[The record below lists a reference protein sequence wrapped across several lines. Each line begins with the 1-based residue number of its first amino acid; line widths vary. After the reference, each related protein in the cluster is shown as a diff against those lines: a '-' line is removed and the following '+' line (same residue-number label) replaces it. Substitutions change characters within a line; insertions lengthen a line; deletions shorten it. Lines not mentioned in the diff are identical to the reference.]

1 MGFSLSE
8 ESVMSLSLV
17 LAVFSCVVQLFSSLV
32 LALGVRKLR
41 RLDDV
46 AAEQNSPL
54 PRVSVIMPAC
64 NEEDNIE
71 QAVVSLLA
79 QTYTNLE
86 ILVVNDRS
94 VDGTAQVLK
103 RLQAS
108 HPQLLVLE
116 ITELPD
122 GWMGKSNALAQGAAH
137 AGGEY
142 LLFTDA
148 DVVMEPTTIS
158 RAIHHMLDDRLDHMT
173 LFFKNIGGGL
183 LLNCLILEMA
193 LGLLLA
199 FRPWRVRQPG
209 SREFIGIGAF
219 NLVKKTAY
227 DEVGGHRSICL
238 HPIDDLMLGKIIK
251 ERGFRQDCLM
261 GDSFV
266 AVPWYDTVRAMI
278 AGLQKNTFSFVH
290 YRLFLIPPIVVVLF
304 LVNILPFWGAIFGD
318 AAARLFWQLALAAK
332 LVAFY
337 FGLRRQGL
345 PTWYLPGAL
354 LAPYLSIYIICNSAI
369 VVQKTGGITW
379 RGRFYPLAE
388 LKKSRRW
395 F

>member
-1 MGFSLSE
+1 
-8 ESVMSLSLV
+8 MSLSLV

>member
-1 MGFSLSE
+1 MSFSLILAI
-8 ESVMSLSLV
+8 VAFTLV
-17 LAVFSCVVQLFSSLV
+17 LCSSLV

-41 RLDDV
+41 RLDDI
-46 AAEQNSPL
+46 ASDGFSPA

-71 QAVVSLLA
+71 QAVMSLLA
-79 QTYTNLE
+79 QIYGNLE
-86 ILVVNDRS
+86 IIVVNDRS
-94 VDGTAQVLK
+94 VDGTAQVLQ
-103 RLQAS
+103 RLQAT
-108 HPQLLVLE
+108 HPRLVVHE
-116 ITELPD
+116 ITHLPN
-122 GWMGKSNALAQGAAH
+122 GWMGKSHALAQGAAR

-158 RAIHHMLDDRLDHMT
+158 RAIHHMHDDRLDHMT
-173 LFFKNIGGGL
+173 LFFKNLGGGW

-219 NLVKKTAY
+219 NLVKRSAY
-227 DEVGGHRSICL
+227 DAVGGHTSIRM
-238 HPIDDLMLGKIIK
+238 HPIDDLMLSKIIK
-251 ERGFRQDCLM
+251 EQGFRQDCLL

-266 AVPWYDTVRAMI
+266 AVPWYDSVRTMI
-278 AGLQKNTFSFVH
+278 AGLEKNTFSFVH
-290 YRLFLIPPIVVVLF
+290 YHLALIPPIVVLLF
-304 LVNILPFWGAIFGD
+304 VVNILPFWGAIFGE
-318 AAARLFWQLALAAK
+318 AEARLFWMLAVAGKLAA
-332 LVAFY
+332 FF

-354 LAPYLSIYIICNSAI
+354 LAPYLSIYIICKSAI
-369 VVQKTGGITW
+369 VVQKNGGITW

-395 F
+395 YW

>member
-1 MGFSLSE
+1 MSISLFS
-8 ESVMSLSLV
+8 
-17 LAVFSCVVQLFSSLV
+17 AVFSCIVMLCCSLV

-46 AAEQNSPL
+46 DADGVFPEPQ
-54 PRVSVIMPAC
+54 VTIVVPAC

-71 QAVVSLLA
+71 QAVLSLLA
-79 QTYTNLE
+79 QTYANLE

-94 VDGTAQVLK
+94 VDTTGQVLK
-103 RLQAS
+103 SLQAL
-108 HPQLLVLE
+108 HPRLKIIE

-122 GWMGKSNALAQGAAH
+122 GWLGKSHALAQGAAL
-137 AGGEY
+137 ANGEY

-158 RAIHHMLDDRLDHMT
+158 RAIRYMLDNRLDHMS
-173 LFFKNIGGGL
+173 LFFKNLSGGW

-193 LGLLLA
+193 LGLLLS

-219 NLVKKTAY
+219 NLMKKSAY
-227 DEVGGHRSICL
+227 EHVGGHSSIRM
-238 HPIDDLMLGKIIK
+238 HPIDDLMLGKILK
-251 ERGFRQDCLM
+251 EQGFRQDCLL
-261 GDSFV
+261 GNSFV

-290 YRLFLIPPIVVVLF
+290 YRLSFIPPIVIVLF
-304 LVNILPFWGAIFGD
+304 LVNILPFWGAIFGE
-318 AAARLFWQLALAAK
+318 AEARFFWMLALAGK
-332 LVAFY
+332 LGAFY
-337 FGLRRQGL
+337 FGLSRQGL
-345 PTWYLPGAL
+345 PAWYLPGAL
-354 LAPYLSIYIICNSAI
+354 LTPYLSIYIICKSAI
-369 VVQKTGGITW
+369 VVQKNGGITW

-395 F
+395 LW

>member
-1 MGFSLSE
+1 MEFL
-8 ESVMSLSLV
+8 MSFPLY
-17 LAVFSCVVQLFSSLV
+17 LAVFSCVVKLSSSMI

-41 RLDDV
+41 SLDDV
-46 AAEQNSPL
+46 VADQLSTEP
-54 PRVSVIMPAC
+54 PVTIVVPAC

-71 QAVVSLLA
+71 QAVLSLLA

-94 VDGTAQVLK
+94 VDSTGQVLK
-103 RLQAS
+103 RLQIA
-108 HPQLLVLE
+108 HPRLKTLE
-116 ITELPD
+116 ITELPP
-122 GWMGKSNALAQGAAH
+122 GWLGKSHALAQGAAR

-148 DVVMEPTTIS
+148 DVVMEPTTIR
-158 RAIHHMLDDRLDHMT
+158 RAICHLLDEQLDHMT
-173 LFFKNIGGGL
+173 LFFKNSGGGW

-199 FRPWRVRQPG
+199 FRPWRVRQAG
-209 SREFIGIGAF
+209 SRQFIGIGAF
-219 NLVKKTAY
+219 NLVKKSAY
-227 DEVGGHRSICL
+227 EAVGGHTSIRM
-238 HPIDDLMLGKIIK
+238 HPVDDLMLGKIVK
-251 ERGFRQDCLM
+251 EQGFRQDCLL

-266 AVPWYDTVRAMI
+266 AVPWYDSVKAMI
-278 AGLQKNTFSFVH
+278 AGLEKNTFSFVH
-290 YRLFLIPPIVVVLF
+290 YHLGLIPPIMVLLF
-304 LVNILPFWGAIFGD
+304 VVNILPFWGAIFG
-318 AAARLFWQLALAAK
+318 AAEARLFWQLALAGK
-332 LVAFY
+332 LAPFF

-354 LAPYLSIYIICNSAI
+354 LTPYLSMYIICKSAF
-369 VVQKTGGITW
+369 VVQKNRGITW

-395 F
+395 FW

>member
-1 MGFSLSE
+1 MLYC
-8 ESVMSLSLV
+8 SLV
-17 LAVFSCVVQLFSSLV
+17 LAF
-32 LALGVRKLR
+32 GVRKLR

-46 AAEQNSPL
+46 AADGVL
-54 PRVSVIMPAC
+54 PESAVTIVVPAC

-71 QAVVSLLA
+71 QAVLSLLA
-79 QTYTNLE
+79 QTHTNLE

-94 VDGTAQVLK
+94 VDATGQVLK
-103 RLQAS
+103 NLQTV
-108 HPQLLVLE
+108 HPHLKIIE

-122 GWMGKSNALAQGAAH
+122 GWLGKSHALAHGAAL
-137 AGGEY
+137 ASGEY

-158 RAIHHMLDDRLDHMT
+158 RAIGYMRDNRLDHMS
-173 LFFKNIGGGL
+173 LFFKNLSGGW

-193 LGLLLA
+193 LGLMLS

-219 NLVKKTAY
+219 NLIKKSAY
-227 DEVGGHRSICL
+227 EQVGGHASIRM
-238 HPIDDLMLGKIIK
+238 HPIDDLMLAKILK
-251 ERGFRQDCLM
+251 EQGFRQDCLL

-290 YRLFLIPPIVVVLF
+290 YRLSFIPPIVVVLF
-304 LVNILPFWGAIFGD
+304 VVNILPLWGAIFGE
-318 AAARLFWQLALAAK
+318 AEARPFWMLALACK
-332 LVAFY
+332 LGAFY

-345 PTWYLPGAL
+345 PSWYLPGAL
-354 LAPYLSIYIICNSAI
+354 LAPYLSIYIICKSAI
-369 VVQKTGGITW
+369 VVQINGGITW

-388 LKKSRRW
+388 LKKSRRLLW
-395 F
+395 

>member
-1 MGFSLSE
+1 
-8 ESVMSLSLV
+8 MSFFLI
-17 LAVFSCVVQLFSSLV
+17 LAVFSCVVQLASSLV

-46 AAEQNSPL
+46 PADRSSAGPL
-54 PRVSVIMPAC
+54 VTIVVPAC

-71 QAVVSLLA
+71 QAVLSLLA

-94 VDGTAQVLK
+94 IDSTGQLLK
-103 RLQAS
+103 SLQTS
-108 HPQLLVLE
+108 HPRLKTLE

-122 GWMGKSNALAQGAAH
+122 GWLGKSHALAQGTNLAT
-137 AGGEY
+137 GEY

-148 DVVMEPTTIS
+148 DVVMEATTIS
-158 RAIHHMLDDRLDHMT
+158 RAIRHMLDERLDHMT
-173 LFFKNIGGGL
+173 LFFKNSGGGW

-219 NLVKKTAY
+219 NLVKKSAY
-227 DEVGGHRSICL
+227 DKVGGHTSIRM
-238 HPIDDLMLGKIIK
+238 HPVDDLLLGKILK
-251 ERGFRQDCLM
+251 EQGFRQDCLL

-266 AVPWYDTVRAMI
+266 AVPWYDSVKAMI
-278 AGLQKNTFSFVH
+278 AGLEKNTFSFVH
-290 YRLFLIPPIVVVLF
+290 YHLSLIPPIMVLLF
-304 LVNILPFWGAIFGD
+304 VVNILPFWGVIFGE
-318 AAARLFWQLALAAK
+318 AEARLFWLMALASK
-332 LVAFY
+332 LAVFF

-345 PTWYLPGAL
+345 PTWYLPGGL
-354 LAPYLSIYIICNSAI
+354 LAPYLSMYIICKSAF
-369 VVQKTGGITW
+369 VVQKNGGITW

-388 LKKSRRW
+388 LKKSRKW
-395 F
+395 FW

>member
-1 MGFSLSE
+1 
-8 ESVMSLSLV
+8 MSLSLV
-17 LAVFSCVVQLFSSLV
+17 LAVFSCIVMLYCSLV

-46 AAEQNSPL
+46 AANQNSPE
-54 PRVSVIMPAC
+54 PRVSIIMPAC
-64 NEEDNIE
+64 NEEENIE
-71 QAVVSLLA
+71 QAVLSLLA
-79 QTYTNLE
+79 QTYRNLE

-103 RLQAS
+103 RLQAL
-108 HPQLLVLE
+108 HPRLAVLE
-116 ITELPD
+116 INELPD
-122 GWMGKSNALAQGAAH
+122 GWMGKSNALAQGAAR
-137 AGGEY
+137 AGGEF

-158 RAIHHMLDDRLDHMT
+158 RAIRHMLDERLDHLT
-173 LFFKNIGGGL
+173 LFFKNSGGGW

-219 NLVKKTAY
+219 NLVKKTVY
-227 DEVGGHRSICL
+227 DEVGGHRSICM

-251 ERGFRQDCLM
+251 EQGFHQDCLM

-266 AVPWYDTVRAMI
+266 AVPWYGTVRAMI

-290 YRLFLIPPIVVVLF
+290 YHLSFIPPIVVVVF
-304 LVNILPFWGAIFGD
+304 LVNILPFWGAIFGE
-318 AAARLFWQLALAAK
+318 AEARFFWQLALAAK
-332 LVAFY
+332 LGVFF

-354 LAPYLSIYIICNSAI
+354 LAPYLSIYIICKSAV
-369 VVQKTGGITW
+369 VVQKNHGITW

-395 F
+395 YF